1 MKYIL
6 LLLTFLSFK
15 LNAQTVSFTGLIE
28 VCENETFVLR
38 NNSSNISGSIT
49 EYAWDFENDG
59 NYDLISSIDSI
70 EYAYTTSYIT
80 SKGGARNYDIRLRI
94 ITSLGDTL
102 YSSPKNI
109 TVNYLPV
116 LFTSSNPSFDSVV
129 CRYDNVFFFNNFYV
143 AQGTI
148 NNTYWYF
155 NDEDETYTQNYFN
168 RSFDT
173 AAVYNVKTIAYT
185 DKGCKKTVFKNL
197 YVKEI
202 PNGQITY
209 SGPTTF
215 YNDKSV
221 DLTVSGEFD
230 TIAWNNGSTTPTIT
244 VNTSGTYVATLTNNE
259 GCKVTVSSDE
269 IIVMEEQPLDAMNL
283 LTLNDDGK
291 NDVFKIY
298 EIDAYGTIELTIF
311 NRNGVLVYEDKDYK
325 NTWNGKDASGNKL
338 AEGAYFYMIKA
349 SELPEVKKG
358 TINLVY

>member
-221 DLTVSGEFD
+221 DLTVSGEF
-230 TIAWNNGSTTPTIT
+230 
-244 VNTSGTYVATLTNNE
+244 
-259 GCKVTVSSDE
+259 E
-269 IIVMEEQPLDAMNL
+269 IGRAHV
-283 LTLNDDGK
+283 
-291 NDVFKIY
+291 
-298 EIDAYGTIELTIF
+298 
-311 NRNGVLVYEDKDYK
+311 
-325 NTWNGKDASGNKL
+325 
-338 AEGAYFYMIKA
+338 
-349 SELPEVKKG
+349 
-358 TINLVY
+358 